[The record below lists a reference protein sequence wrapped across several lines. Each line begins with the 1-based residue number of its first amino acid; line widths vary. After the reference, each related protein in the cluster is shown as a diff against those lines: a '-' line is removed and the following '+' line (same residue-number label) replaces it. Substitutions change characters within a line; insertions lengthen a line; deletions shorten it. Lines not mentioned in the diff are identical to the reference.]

1 MSFFEQ
7 GSNCQNVFTS
17 HNGAALNL
25 ESDGNGSVVLY
36 GGLHLR
42 RDKESLNILTGLI
55 DELSKVQRELS
66 DIQGLPLSADSAE
79 QTVETVISDNPLCR

>member
-79 QTVETVISDNPLCR
+79 QTVGTVISDNPLCR